1 MSAIKNVAVTGASGS
16 LGTVIFDHL
25 VSSGKFNI
33 TVLRRHG
40 SSSKFPEGTK
50 VIDVNFD
57 SVDELTAALKGQD
70 ALVSSVG
77 TPLLQGQKLLV
88 DAAIAAGV
96 KRVLPSE
103 FGSNLDFANT
113 RKLPVFAHKVE
124 VQDYLK
130 EKAKTTPITYTFV
143 YNSAFLDW
151 GLQHNFLLAHAE
163 GKPSIFDG
171 GDITFSATTLSS
183 VADAVVGVLSHP
195 EETKNRT
202 VFIEDTKITQNKLL
216 ELAKKANPSKTWNP
230 QPAKLDD
237 ITAKADARLA
247 QGIFDFE
254 TFVPYIFR
262 AILDPAYG
270 GNFPKTDNELL
281 GLKGL
286 TDEQVY
292 EVVKKYVQ

>member
-16 LGTVIFDHL
+16 LGTVIFERL
-25 VSSGKFNI
+25 SASKFDI

-40 SSSKFPEGTK
+40 SSSTFPKGTK

-57 SVDELTAALKGQD
+57 SLDELTAALKGQD

-96 KRVLPSE
+96 SRILPSE
-103 FGSNLDFANT
+103 FGSNLDFPNT

-124 VQDYLK
+124 VQDYLI
-130 EKAKTTPITYTFV
+130 EKAKTSPITYTFV

-151 GLQHNFLLAHAE
+151 GLQHNFLLGHAD
-163 GKPSIFDG
+163 GKPAIFDG

-195 EETKNRT
+195 EETKNRA
-202 VFIEDTKITQNKLL
+202 VYIEDTKITQNKLL
-216 ELAKKANPSKTWNP
+216 ELAKKANPSKKWEP
-230 QPAKLDD
+230 QATKVDD
-237 ITAKADARLA
+237 VTAKADARLA
-247 QGIFDFE
+247 QGLFDAE
-254 TFVPYIFR
+254 TFVPYLFR

-270 GNFPKTDNELL
+270 GNFKKTDNELL

-286 TDEQVY
+286 TDEQVAD
-292 EVVKKYVQ
+292 VVKKYVK